1 MLHTQK
7 LCHNDG
13 WAIRHQYWKRVLV
26 EKIFWNEKLV
36 SLYQNRKLC
45 GREYIFWKTIELI
58 FLLTE
63 YYNKERLYSDSKY
76 KHNFAQVFCKKG
88 SQISHKKSVVRLS
101 FVTDRSK
108 TLLKRDFSKG
118 VFLWVLQKF
127 SGRFF
132 LGAYPCD
139 CVWKYLV
146 KVINRDIRVTSL
158 HFVLVTLLLTS
169 NMYLPTRYN
178 LSW

>member
-1 MLHTQK
+1 M

-13 WAIRHQYWKRVLV
+13 WAIRHQYWKWVLV

-36 SLYQNRKLC
+36 SLYQNRKLS
-45 GREYIFWKTIELI
+45 GREYIFWNTIELI

-88 SQISHKKSVVRLS
+88 SQISHKKSVVSLS

-132 LGAYPCD
+132 LGAYTCD

-146 KVINRDIRVTSL
+146 EVINRDVRVMSI
-158 HFVLVTLLLTS
+158 HFILVTLLLTW
-169 NMYLPTRYN
+169 NMSLPTRYN
-178 LSW
+178 LNW

>member
-1 MLHTQK
+1 MLR
-7 LCHNDG
+7 HNDG

-36 SLYQNRKLC
+36 SLYQNRKLS
-45 GREYIFWKTIELI
+45 GREYIFWNTIELI

-76 KHNFAQVFCKKG
+76 KHNFAQVLCKKG
-88 SQISHKKSVVRLS
+88 SQISHKKSVVSLS

-118 VFLWVLQKF
+118 VFLWVLQIY
-127 SGRFF
+127 SGQFF
-132 LGAYPCD
+132 LGAYTYD

-146 KVINRDIRVTSL
+146 KVINRDVRVTSI

>member
-1 MLHTQK
+1 MQSVAYT
-7 LCHNDG
+7 D
-13 WAIRHQYWKRVLV
+13 ISRHQYWKQVLV

-76 KHNFAQVFCKKG
+76 KRNFAQVLCKKG
-88 SQISHKKSVVRLS
+88 SQISHKKSVVGLS

-108 TLLKRDFSKG
+108 TLLKGDFSRRGFSMSLAKIFRG
-118 VFLWVLQKF
+118 VFL
-127 SGRFF
+127 
-132 LGAYPCD
+132 GACPCD
-139 CVWKYLV
+139 CLE
-146 KVINRDIRVTSL
+146 ILGQS
-158 HFVLVTLLLTS
+158 HQ
-169 NMYLPTRYN
+169 
-178 LSW
+178 

>member
-1 MLHTQK
+1 MHRCYVTMTNGPLDISIENGF
-7 LCHNDG
+7 L
-13 WAIRHQYWKRVLV
+13 L

-36 SLYQNRKLC
+36 SLYQNRKLS
-45 GREYIFWKTIELI
+45 GREYIFWNTIELI

-88 SQISHKKSVVRLS
+88 SQISHKKSVVSLS
-101 FVTDRSK
+101 FVADRSK

-132 LGAYPCD
+132 LGAYTCD

-146 KVINRDIRVTSL
+146 EVINRDVRVMSI
-158 HFVLVTLLLTS
+158 HFILVTLLLTW
-169 NMYLPTRYN
+169 NMSLPTRYN
-178 LSW
+178 LNW